1 VGEGGRAP
9 IVPIILPTG
18 AARAAAA
25 VVAILGKLLECIE
38 GGTLP
43 VPTAHAPCHVK
54 SSHVTS
60 GQRGTLPPPFP
71 PPPPIYNERL
81 ATPEPQYNAPQCT
94 ESFPTSMSPSPPPI
108 CAVPTSP
115 LLCVAVRV
123 WWARAQARGVWW
135 GDVPPCVVGEG
146 ASAFVAQRSVSTSCG
161 GGDGRRSVIESRA
174 RRGGHAEPFPQRC
187 RVHREGVGSY

>member
-9 IVPIILPTG
+9 LVAIIVPTG

-38 GGTLP
+38 GGTL
-43 VPTAHAPCHVK
+43 
-54 SSHVTS
+54 
-60 GQRGTLPPPFP
+60 
-71 PPPPIYNERL
+71 
-81 ATPEPQYNAPQCT
+81 
-94 ESFPTSMSPSPPPI
+94 
-108 CAVPTSP
+108 
-115 LLCVAVRV
+115 
-123 WWARAQARGVWW
+123 
-135 GDVPPCVVGEG
+135 PPCVVGEG

-187 RVHREGVGSY
+187 RVHREGVGSYQESTCVAVPQPLQH